1 MLAALCIIVKPSS
14 VDHKLLYNTYIHVY
28 TYIYIHTYIHVYT
41 YIHSGKISTVAKELS
56 VQDVMFYIG
65 LYTLPIHCATM

>member
-1 MLAALCIIVKPSS
+1 MLGIIVKPSS
-14 VDHKLLYNTYIHVY
+14 VDHKLFYNTYIHV
-28 TYIYIHTYIHVYT
+28 HT